1 MSRRKMDE
9 EISTELSDAIIS
21 SNRKYTMLIEEM
33 KNKYPR
39 EVYAFHLEKLA
50 HMMAL
55 SFDIL
60 DELGKDYP
68 HLNPM
73 RVPGEH

>member
-1 MSRRKMDE
+1 MDE
-9 EISTELSDAIIS
+9 EISTKLSDAVIL
-21 SNRKYTMLIEEM
+21 SNRTYTMLIREM
-33 KNKYPR
+33 KEKYPQ
-39 EVYAFHLEKLA
+39 EVYAVHLEKLA

-60 DELGKDYP
+60 DELGKTYP

-73 RVPGEH
+73 DVASEQ